1 MAAPTA
7 AGILFIHDGKVLLL
21 KRSADSAAAP
31 RMWGFPGGGIEA
43 DETPEQAA
51 RRELQEECGLSYNGP
66 LVPLWTTADGF
77 KCFGALA
84 DDAWTPKLNHEHTA
98 YKWAAFDPEVRLP
111 SKLHPSIAE
120 GVQNMPLIEGKS
132 DKARSENIGKEIS
145 SGKSPSQAAAIAYS
159 VQRKAERADDADPV
173 KLAFDELERICQDC
187 MAVK

>member
-1 MAAPTA
+1 MIAPTA
-7 AGILFIHDGKVLLL
+7 AGILFVHDGKVLLL

-31 RMWGFPGGGIEA
+31 RTWGFPGGGIEA
-43 DETPEQAA
+43 GETPEQAA

-66 LVPLWTTADGF
+66 LTPLWTTADGF

-84 DDAWTPKLNHEHTA
+84 DDAWTPKLNAEHTA
-98 YKWAAFDPEVRLP
+98 YKWATFDPEVRLP

-120 GVQNMPLIEGKS
+120 GVQNVPLIQGKS

-145 SGKSPSQAAAIAYS
+145 AGKSPSQAAAIAYS